1 MSGAHW
7 KLVSRCRSIAPLRRS
22 LLSEMFSHGLRGV
35 KLIPVGASQ
44 GVGCHAALAFAGG
57 EA

>member
-1 MSGAHW
+1 
-7 KLVSRCRSIAPLRRS
+7 
-22 LLSEMFSHGLRGV
+22 MFSHGLRGV